1 MAEFLIFEPKTKALQ
16 SQLDHHMQWTS
27 LEIQN
32 EILEIT
38 MDIMLDEVAKA
49 DQVNTTL

>member
-1 MAEFLIFEPKTKALQ
+1 
-16 SQLDHHMQWTS
+16 MQWTS

-32 EILEIT
+32 EILEIM